1 MKPKRI
7 FTFYHFLI
15 FSFFIT
21 AVPMLLACSN
31 EDVPVPEE
39 DMAIPGASSVT
50 VADLDGTWRCAKT
63 DKENFI
69 PKGFQMT
76 IQNGKVTQAI
86 GKSLYIARGPIR
98 IDGNKIK
105 MGSDKQFNFSFSND
119 DFHLI
124 YKTEYHKFSFSFKKI
139 N

>member
-1 MKPKRI
+1 MKRVIITLLNCLI
-7 FTFYHFLI
+7 FTF
-15 FSFFIT
+15 ST
-21 AVPMLLACSN
+21 AALCVSCSN

-39 DMAIPGASSVT
+39 DMAIPGASSVSP
-50 VADLDGTWRCAKT
+50 ADLDGTWRCAKT

-69 PKGFQMT
+69 PKGFQMI

-105 MGSDKQFNFSFSND
+105 MGSDQQFLFSFRND
-119 DFHLI
+119 DIHLV
-124 YKTEYHKFSFSFKKI
+124 YETESHNFSFSFKKI